1 MNTYKHLLVIVL
13 LFIIVPT
20 LEAAPTLSFE
30 YGLDEKPIAGV
41 KLTQTESDGTIT
53 IYASN
58 AAGEVTL
65 TTTTNTYTLT
75 ASLAE
80 TGTDPIS
87 VQDALYI
94 LQHIVELRTLNTNQI
109 KAADING
116 DGNLTIQDAL
126 KVLQHNV
133 ELITLMSNAL
143 IVMRLGELF

>member
-30 YGLDEKPIAGV
+30 YGPDEKPIAGV

-65 TTTTNTYTLT
+65 TTTTLT
-75 ASLAE
+75 PSPPLSLR
-80 TGTDPIS
+80 P
-87 VQDALYI
+87 
-94 LQHIVELRTLNTNQI
+94 
-109 KAADING
+109 
-116 DGNLTIQDAL
+116 
-126 KVLQHNV
+126 
-133 ELITLMSNAL
+133 AL
-143 IVMRLGELF
+143 IRSQSKTLSTSSNTSSSCEPLIPIKLKPLILMVTVILPSKML